1 LNPDFSKE
9 DLMSKALTDL
19 TAQSDKTIQSLQK
32 DLLKVRTGRASTALI
47 DHVHVDYYGSK
58 TAISQVANM
67 TTPDA
72 RTIQIVAWETTM
84 LGAIEKAILEANV
97 GFTPQNDGKVIRIT
111 MPPLTEE
118 RRKEMVKMIKKMGE
132 DAKIAIRNHRRDANE
147 DVKKQEKDKIVSAD
161 ESKKFQEQ
169 IQKKTDEK
177 VSEIDKIIATKEK
190 EIMTI

>member
-1 LNPDFSKE
+1 MSNVLNELS
-9 DLMSKALTDL
+9 ANTDK
-19 TAQSDKTIQSLQK
+19 SIQALQK

-58 TAISQVANM
+58 TPITQVANL

-72 RTIQIVAWETTM
+72 RTIQIVAWEPSM
-84 LGAIEKAILEANV
+84 LGAIEKAIFEANV

-118 RRKEMVKMIKKMGE
+118 RRKEMVKMIKKVGE
-132 DAKIAIRNHRRDANE
+132 DTKIAIRNHRRDANE
-147 DVKKQEKDKIVSAD
+147 AVKKQEKDKAISAD

-169 IQKKTDEK
+169 IQKKTDDK
-177 VSEIDKIIATKEK
+177 VAEVDKIIATKEK
-190 EIMTI
+190 EIMTL

>member
-1 LNPDFSKE
+1 
-9 DLMSKALTDL
+9 MSKALTDFS
-19 TAQSDKTIQSLQK
+19 ANADKNIQSLQK

-72 RTIQIVAWETTM
+72 RTIQIVAWEPAM

-111 MPPLTEE
+111 MPPLTED

-132 DAKIAIRNHRRDANE
+132 DAKIGIRNHRRDANE
-147 DVKKQEKDKIVSAD
+147 DVKKQEKDKAISAD

-169 IQKKTDEK
+169 IQKKTDDK
-177 VSEIDKIIATKEK
+177 VAEVDKIIAVKET
-190 EIMTI
+190 EIMTL

>member
-1 LNPDFSKE
+1 
-9 DLMSKALTDL
+9 MSKALTDL

-32 DLLKVRTGRASTALI
+32 DLLKVRTGRAATALI

-72 RTIQIVAWETTM
+72 RTIQIVAWETSM

-147 DVKKQEKDKIVSAD
+147 DVKKQEKDKVVSAD

>member
-1 LNPDFSKE
+1 
-9 DLMSKALTDL
+9 M
-19 TAQSDKTIQSLQK
+19 SDKVIAELNSNTEKAIQSLSK

-47 DHVHVDYYGSK
+47 DHIQVDYYGSK
-58 TAISQVANM
+58 TPITQVANM

-72 RTIQIVAWETTM
+72 RTIQIVAWEPAM
-84 LGAIEKAILEANV
+84 LSQIEKSILEANV

-111 MPPLTEE
+111 MPPLTED

-147 DVKKQEKDKIVSAD
+147 AVKKQEKDKAISTD

-169 IQKKTDEK
+169 IQKKTDDRVAEVDK
-177 VSEIDKIIATKEK
+177 VIATKEK
-190 EIMTI
+190 EIMTL

>member
-1 LNPDFSKE
+1 
-9 DLMSKALTDL
+9 MSNVMNELSANTDK
-19 TAQSDKTIQSLQK
+19 SIQALQK

-58 TAISQVANM
+58 TPITQVANL

-72 RTIQIVAWETTM
+72 RTIQIVAWEPSM
-84 LGAIEKAILEANV
+84 LGAIEKAIFEANV

-118 RRKEMVKMIKKMGE
+118 RRKEMVKMIKKVGE
-132 DAKIAIRNHRRDANE
+132 DTKIAIRNHRRDANE
-147 DVKKQEKDKIVSAD
+147 AVKKQEKDKAISAD

-169 IQKKTDEK
+169 IQKKTDDK
-177 VSEIDKIIATKEK
+177 VAEVDKIIATKEK
-190 EIMTI
+190 EIMTL

>member
-1 LNPDFSKE
+1 
-9 DLMSKALTDL
+9 MSNVMNELSANTDK
-19 TAQSDKTIQSLQK
+19 SIQALQK

-58 TAISQVANM
+58 TPITQVANL

-72 RTIQIVAWETTM
+72 RTIQIVAWEPSM
-84 LGAIEKAILEANV
+84 LGAIEKAIFEANV

-118 RRKEMVKMIKKMGE
+118 RRKEMVKMIKKVGE
-132 DAKIAIRNHRRDANE
+132 DTKIAIRNHRRDANE
-147 DVKKQEKDKIVSAD
+147 AVKKQEKDKAITAD

-169 IQKKTDEK
+169 IQKKTDDK
-177 VSEIDKIIATKEK
+177 VAEVDKIIAVKEK
-190 EIMTI
+190 EIMTL